1 MAQRCDLG
9 HVLFCLLPS
18 FKALVVTQNPD
29 RVRLGL
35 LPRCVDPRY
44 MPKADPVEDRG
55 FFDRAGGE
63 GFVLA
68 PKKTEDCGVYGGIV

>member
-1 MAQRCDLG
+1 
-9 HVLFCLLPS
+9 
-18 FKALVVTQNPD
+18 
-29 RVRLGL
+29 
-35 LPRCVDPRY
+35 

-63 GFVLA
+63 EYVLA